1 MSNDETDPPRDF
13 IVDAKPAPG
22 DASSGS
28 GSGMAPIVIPVI
40 IAGFI
45 AKYWSLS
52 AAVAVLGL
60 GIAFYVLRQKPDLG
74 RFVLRVED
82 KSVIVMR
89 ERSKDA
95 IARIAIDD
103 ITDVA
108 LDKEMQASGGR
119 AGGTAERVH
128 IALHRREPG
137 APVLVPE
144 ARITPIEG
152 QEWQGKVR
160 VFLRKHGWLPL
171 DERAADDAT

>member
-1 MSNDETDPPRDF
+1 MSNDVTDPPRDF

-40 IAGFI
+40 AAGFL
-45 AKYWSLS
+45 AKYWNLS
-52 AAVAVLGL
+52 AAVVVLGL

-82 KSVIVMR
+82 GAIVVQR
-89 ERSKDA
+89 ERAKEPVTRVA
-95 IARIAIDD
+95 IEDVIDV
-103 ITDVA
+103 T
-108 LDKEMQASGGR
+108 LDKEMQAAGGR
-119 AGGTAERVH
+119 GGASAERVH
-128 IALHRREPG
+128 IALHRREPE
-137 APVLVPE
+137 APILIPD

-171 DERAADDAT
+171 DER